1 MAARTRKQAAAR
13 GGRAG
18 KRQRRSARKRG
29 NDLRHLRELGGLA
42 LIALGVFL
50 AFVVYLGWSGGLVG
64 SALET
69 GLRFMF
75 GILSFLAPPAF
86 VALGAWLIFPEMP
99 RGPVGLQVGVGLLAA
114 ALFLIAGANTFSILG
129 SGAGHGGFF
138 SIDNFPGRGGL
149 VGETLYWLTASL
161 VGDIGSTV
169 AAVFLLLAAA
179 FLITGASV
187 RTVLLH
193 SGLGARRA
201 AARARRTTR
210 QLGESLAEKRSRAR
224 GEAGSAAA
232 PFGAGPEG
240 AGETPGQALNA
251 PLEAPFNGASDF
263 PDIYGG
269 REPALSLVVDEVDDE
284 AQDQAPTEV
293 IVAGGQ
299 VEPVQ
304 EELFPRDDEG
314 EATEYVLPSPD
325 LLYRSAEAAADDGS
339 VNERVGRV
347 LEETLASFGIEARVT
362 GAVTGPRVTRYE
374 IELAPGIKVSRVT
387 SLKND
392 LAMALAATDIRI
404 LAPIPGKRAV
414 GVEVPNPRS
423 NLVTL
428 GDIYRK
434 APGGLEPL
442 TAWVGKDISGNPVFA
457 NLAKMPHLL
466 VAGTTGSGKS
476 SCINCMVSSILLSS
490 TPDEVKMILIDPKTV
505 ELNHFEGIPHL
516 LTPVVTNMKNAANVL
531 ANLVEEM
538 ESRYSRMQLVKA
550 KHIDDLNHVRKMRG
564 EKPLPYILLIVEE
577 FADLMMVSPT
587 DVEDAIIRLAQKS
600 RAVGI
605 HLVLAVQR
613 PSVDVVTGRIKA
625 NVPSRIAFR
634 VSSQVDSRV
643 IIDAAGAES
652 LLGSGDMLF
661 RPVGSNHIQRVQG
674 AYVSPEEIKLLT
686 DHARSMK
693 TPDFR
698 YELLEGREIDE
709 DEKLSSN
716 DDELLPEAMQLVIT
730 HGTASVSFLQRRL
743 RVGYSRAG
751 RLIDMLEQ
759 KGVISGYEGSKPRRV
774 LAGEEDLER
783 LLDDFRGDDEGE
795 PEPEPEPEEVAAFTE
810 GD

>member
-1 MAARTRKQAAAR
+1 M
-13 GGRAG
+13 AG
-18 KRQRRSARKRG
+18 KTSKIKGAKSRRTSSKGRSGKRA
-29 NDLRHLRELGGLA
+29 NDYRHLRELGGLA
-42 LIALGVFL
+42 LIAMGIFL
-50 AFVVYLGWSGGLVG
+50 AFVVYFDWSGGLIGSGLVG
-64 SALET
+64 VLKF
-69 GLRFMF
+69 LF
-75 GILSFLAPPAF
+75 GILSFAAPPALA
-86 VALGAWLIFPEMP
+86 ALGVYLIFPDLP
-99 RGPVGLQVGVGLLAA
+99 RGPLGLQVGIGLLVA
-114 ALFLIAGANTFSILG
+114 ALFLVAGANTFSVIGG
-129 SGAGHGGFF
+129 SPGHGEFF
-138 SIDNFPGRGGL
+138 NVADFSARGGV
-149 VGETLYWLTASL
+149 VGEALYWLTGSL

-187 RTVLLH
+187 RTVLVH
-193 SGLGARRA
+193 SGLQARRA
-201 AARARRTTR
+201 AVKARHSTR
-210 QLGESLAEKRSRAR
+210 QFGQSLAEKRGAARAS
-224 GEAGSAAA
+224 SAAGDA
-232 PFGAGPEG
+232 SPFDIEPLAGPAG
-240 AGETPGQALNA
+240 AEELYAA
-251 PLEAPFNGASDF
+251 PRHDPLNGASSY
-263 PDIYGG
+263 PDIYGDP
-269 REPALSLVVDEVDDE
+269 EPDLSMVVDNEDDPFGE
-284 AQDQAPTEV
+284 EQTTVMIAATDKDA
-293 IVAGGQ
+293 
-299 VEPVQ
+299 VQ
-304 EELFPRDDEG
+304 EELFPREEDS
-314 EATEYVLPSPD
+314 EAQVYRLPDPD
-325 LLYRSAEAAADDGS
+325 LLHRSAATTENNDS
-339 VNERVGRV
+339 VNERVSRV
-347 LEETLASFGIEARVT
+347 LEETLASFGVEAKVV

-374 IELAPGIKVSRVT
+374 IMLSPGIKVSKVT

-392 LAMALAATDIRI
+392 IAMALAATDIRI

-428 GDIYRK
+428 GDIYRM
-434 APGGLEPL
+434 APSGAEPL
-442 TAWVGKDISGNPVFA
+442 TVWLGKDISGTPVFA

-476 SCINCMVSSILLSS
+476 SSINCMVSSILLSS

-531 ANLVEEM
+531 ANLVDEM
-538 ESRYSRMQLVKA
+538 ESRYHKMQRVKA
-550 KHIDDLNHVRKMRG
+550 KHIDELNHILKMRG
-564 EKPLPYILLIVEE
+564 EKPLPYVMLIVEE

-643 IIDAAGAES
+643 IIDTSGAES

-661 RPVGSNHIQRVQG
+661 RPVGSNQIQRVQG
-674 AYVSPEEIKLLT
+674 AYISPEEIKLLT
-686 DHARSMK
+686 DHAKSMK
-693 TPDFR
+693 APDFR
-698 YELLEGREIDE
+698 YELLEGKGSDDEERFSSDE
-709 DEKLSSN
+709 D
-716 DDELLPEAMQLVIT
+716 DLLAEAMQLVIN

-759 KGVISGYEGSKPRRV
+759 KGIISGYEGSKPRRV
-774 LAGEEDLER
+774 LAGEEDLDR
-783 LLDDFRGDDEGE
+783 LLDGLHHAGE
-795 PEPEPEPEEVAAFTE
+795 ENVSEEQVVLTE
-810 GD
+810 SE